1 MTKTANEDH
10 LHVAAAAAPADGP
23 DTTVGAAPVT
33 PGKLSKTAV
42 DATAKSYWE
51 SYFGSYGA
59 DWVRKIPRKIAAA
72 LAAKSLVAQA
82 DKAELRPVALVRDAK
97 RGGFVLEAAVRGA
110 DGERL
115 MINAQ
120 ISSTGDV
127 GTVRGLG
134 ADGKRFEV

>member
-1 MTKTANEDH
+1 MT
-10 LHVAAAAAPADGP
+10 AAAPAAGPETGP
-23 DTTVGAAPVT
+23 DAAAPAAPT
-33 PGKLSKTAV
+33 GKLSKTAV

-51 SYFGSYGA
+51 SYFGAYGA

-72 LAAKSLVAQA
+72 LASKSLIARA
-82 DKAELRPVALVRDAK
+82 DQAELRPVALVRDS
-97 RGGFVLEAAVRGA
+97 RGGGFILEAAVRGA

-120 ISSTGDV
+120 ISGTGDV

-134 ADGKRFEV
+134 SDGKRFEV